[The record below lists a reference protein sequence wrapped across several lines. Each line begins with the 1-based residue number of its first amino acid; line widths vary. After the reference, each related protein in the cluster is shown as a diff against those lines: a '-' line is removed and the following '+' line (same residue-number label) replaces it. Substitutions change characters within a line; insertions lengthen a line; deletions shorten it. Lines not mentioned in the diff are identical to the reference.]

1 MFQRLLRLA
10 VPAVFAGL
18 VSVSATLAAD
28 GTDVPIPRIAPH
40 AAATIPSL
48 PDDAL
53 PFTTTAQAEPTLRPT
68 SDGTD
73 DDALGSGDGV
83 IIDPT
88 AEGGLAPDVGPPS
101 EIRPGTFTLE
111 ARMTP
116 DGGPLGEGVHWR
128 IYGDKPGTDGHL
140 PLLGEADGGIVY
152 IRLDQGSYFVH
163 AAYGRAGA
171 TRKLDVS
178 GPTGGEVVVL
188 NAGGMRLLALNGEDV
203 RLNPGEVSFDI
214 YAPDEGG
221 SEERF
226 LLIPNAPP
234 GKIVALN
241 AGTYHVVS
249 KYGDANAVVRADVK
263 VEPGKLTEATIYQ
276 EAARLT
282 FKLVEQHGGE
292 ALADTAWTVTTPDG
306 ATIAEMVGAF
316 PSMVLS
322 AGDYT
327 AFAQHSGRRFQT
339 NFTVSANAH
348 RDIEVLAE

>member
-116 DGGPLGEGVHWR
+116 DGGPLGERDPAAGRVWLERAAAQGVA
-128 IYGDKPGTDGHL
+128 
-140 PLLGEADGGIVY
+140 EAAD
-152 IRLDQGSYFVH
+152 
-163 AAYGRAGA
+163 
-171 TRKLDVS
+171 
-178 GPTGGEVVVL
+178 E
-188 NAGGMRLLALNGEDV
+188 LAD
-203 RLNPGEVSFDI
+203 S
-214 YAPDEGG
+214 
-221 SEERF
+221 
-226 LLIPNAPP
+226 
-234 GKIVALN
+234 
-241 AGTYHVVS
+241 
-249 KYGDANAVVRADVK
+249 
-263 VEPGKLTEATIYQ
+263 EPGSADRQ
-276 EAARLT
+276 E
-282 FKLVEQHGGE
+282 KQ
-292 ALADTAWTVTTPDG
+292 
-306 ATIAEMVGAF
+306 
-316 PSMVLS
+316 
-322 AGDYT
+322 
-327 AFAQHSGRRFQT
+327 
-339 NFTVSANAH
+339 
-348 RDIEVLAE
+348 